1 MKAIAIIAAGLGLA
15 TVALPTAAGAQA
27 NWQSI
32 NGRQQTLDRRI
43 DQGVRNG
50 TLNRNEA
57 QRLRGEFRA
66 LSQLENRYRRSNG
79 LSQFER
85 RDLDRRFDALSQRIR
100 FERNDRQG
108 RRY

>member
-15 TVALPTAAGAQA
+15 TVALPTAASAQA
-27 NWQSI
+27 GWQSI
-32 NGRQQTLDRRI
+32 NQRQQNLDRRI
-43 DQGVRNG
+43 DQGVRNSA
-50 TLNRNEA
+50 LNRNEA

-66 LSQLENRYRRSNG
+66 LNQLENRYRRSNG

-85 RDLDRRFDALSQRIR
+85 RDLEARFNALSARIR
-100 FERNDRQG
+100 IQRNDRQG